1 MRIIVLGGAG
11 NMGSAVVRS
20 LAEGGGLEVVVA
32 DCRLDA
38 ARSVAQSIGG
48 VSTVEVDVTRR
59 ESLEAAIGPSDIVV
73 NCIGPFYRHAP
84 AVCLAA
90 LQRGAHYVDI
100 CDDDD
105 PTEAML
111 SYDPIA
117 RAKGLV
123 ALVGIGW
130 TPGITN
136 VCARRAADR
145 LDEVERIDV
154 VWVGSATDTTG
165 QPGSGVGVIQH
176 VFHAINRPV
185 PMFLDRRWVRVDP
198 LSEELLE
205 VEVPEPFGRVK
216 AYYCGHP
223 EPVTLPRF
231 LPEVR
236 EVTVRGA
243 IMPPAVDELFAFLVR
258 MGFAETEE
266 RIDQA
271 PGFLLQLTPALA
283 AVGMLNAPPTSAA
296 VVEVRGSKGGS
307 PRTFRYACVDRMH
320 RLTGIP
326 CAIAVR
332 MLAQGRVQG
341 AGVLAPEAA
350 LPAEE
355 FLSELERA
363 GIKVTEEVA

>member
-11 NMGSAVVRS
+11 NMGSSVVRS
-20 LAEGGGLEVVVA
+20 LVEAGETVVVA
-32 DCRLDA
+32 DRRLDA
-38 ARSVAQSIGG
+38 ARRVAESAGG
-48 VSTVEVDVTRR
+48 GASAVEVDVTSR
-59 ESLEAAIGPSDIVV
+59 ESLEAAIAPGDIVV
-73 NCIGPFYRHAP
+73 NCVGPFYRFAP

-105 PTEAML
+105 PTEEML
-111 SYDPIA
+111 TYDPIA
-117 RAKGLV
+117 RAKGV
-123 ALVGIGW
+123 TALIGIGW

-136 VCARRAADR
+136 VCARRAAEE

-154 VWVGSATDTTG
+154 LWVGSATDSPAEG
-165 QPGSGVGVIQH
+165 GGGIGVIQH

-185 PMFLDRRWVRVDP
+185 PMFLDRRWVRLDP
-198 LSEELLE
+198 LAEGLLE
-205 VEVPEPFGRVK
+205 VEAPEPFGRVK

-223 EPVTLPRF
+223 EPVTIPRF
-231 LPEVR
+231 LPDVR

-271 PGFLLQLTPALA
+271 PAFLLQLTPALA
-283 AVGMLNAPPTSAA
+283 AAGMLNAPPASAA
-296 VVEVRGSKGGS
+296 VVEARGRKGGS
-307 PRTFRYACVDRMH
+307 PRVLRYSCVDRMH

-326 CAIAVR
+326 CAIAAR
-332 MLAQGRVQG
+332 MLAQGRVRG
-341 AGVLAPEAA
+341 AGVFAPEAL
-350 LPAEE
+350 LPAGE
-355 FLSELERA
+355 FLAELEGA
-363 GIKVTEEVA
+363 GITVAAEER